1 MVCKHVVYIPLLCEA
16 TELTATPPF
25 SPADDL
31 RCPSLLVLPWLQH
44 KWLTAHLQNRK
55 RRSTLAD
62 ERNGLEINCSTTK
75 RVKKNWKLAFFLTR
89 NEMWFTLTSITQRS
103 EQMYHIRRA
112 VKFRKWGIAA
122 GLRVNLDNS
131 VKKTKQV
138 VLKKTTT
145 LSHRL
150 LTYQACSFTL

>member
-1 MVCKHVVYIPLLCEA
+1 
-16 TELTATPPF
+16 
-25 SPADDL
+25 
-31 RCPSLLVLPWLQH
+31 
-44 KWLTAHLQNRK
+44 
-55 RRSTLAD
+55 
-62 ERNGLEINCSTTK
+62 
-75 RVKKNWKLAFFLTR
+75 
-89 NEMWFTLTSITQRS
+89 
-103 EQMYHIRRA
+103 MYHIRRA

-150 LTYQACSFTL
+150 LTYEACSFTL